1 MNNLNLKM
9 IELTRRHEDT
19 KGELDLQIEDV
30 KKYVAKQ
37 LRNQKAAFD
46 EAFQSINIQV
56 NKDGT

>member
-9 IELTRRHEDT
+9 IDLTRRHEDS

-37 LRNQKAAFD
+37 LRNQKAVFD
-46 EAFQSINIQV
+46 EAFQSINI
-56 NKDGT
+56 